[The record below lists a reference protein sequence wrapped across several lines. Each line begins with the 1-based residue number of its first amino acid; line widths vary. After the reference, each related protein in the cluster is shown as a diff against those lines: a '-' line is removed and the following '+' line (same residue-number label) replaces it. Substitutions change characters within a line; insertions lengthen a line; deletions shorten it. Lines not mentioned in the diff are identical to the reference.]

1 MPAPAASS
9 GLRDI
14 KGAAI
19 GLFEI
24 PAPLLEQETSEVA
37 CQRENHSELR
47 VFSQPELILITVLT
61 GA

>member
-1 MPAPAASS
+1 MRTIAYRAVEQ
-9 GLRDI
+9 LQF
-14 KGAAI
+14 KVEVQ
-19 GLFEI
+19 FEI

>member
-1 MPAPAASS
+1 MRMHPYEAAEQ
-9 GLRDI
+9 LHFQVVLQF
-14 KGAAI
+14 K
-19 GLFEI
+19 I